1 MTPIPIVGALGV
13 GSSRS
18 DWRPLGPSSSGGGR
32 HTVSIGRRGL
42 KGVGDL
48 QADADDKVHGTLL
61 CR

>member
-1 MTPIPIVGALGV
+1 VD
-13 GSSRS
+13 SSRS